1 MKILFDATELSPES
15 AKSIGI
21 YRYALGL
28 AGGMASRLQAGETML
43 VLCNGDN
50 QAGFS
55 ALSGSPAVRLEV
67 LQPHMP
73 GHLWRQWWMRIG
85 CARLAACEKV
95 DVYLSPKGFVP
106 GWLGWP
112 EGARRVCVLHDLIPF
127 WYFTH
132 RPQQFSW
139 LERWLVSGAYR
150 HSARQ
155 ADAIVAISE
164 ATRAELQDWG
174 VESGRISM
182 VHNGVDSFDGGA
194 VPGEA
199 PSVQGPFIFAMAS
212 DLPHKNLAGVLAAY
226 AIYRQHAQAGGV
238 LPWPLLV
245 CGARGVQQEGVMA
258 LGRVSEPALRGLYQG
273 ASLFLFLSLVEGFGY
288 PPIEA
293 LSAGTPVL
301 CSRLPV
307 FEEVCADLVTYVDP
321 ADAQAA
327 GAAILSLTG
336 SPWSG
341 ERRATLSARAK
352 AHIALRFNWAQ
363 CAQGVLGVLRGTTGS
378 SRSRMGGVE
387 P

>member
-28 AGGMASRLQAGETML
+28 ASALARSLQPGETML

-50 QAGFS
+50 QAGFAS
-55 ALSGSPAVRLEV
+55 LVSSHAVRVEV
-67 LQPHMP
+67 IQPHMP
-73 GHLWRQWWMRIG
+73 GHLWRQWWTRLG
-85 CARLAACEKV
+85 CARLVAREKV

-112 EGARRVCVLHDLIPF
+112 RGARRVCVLHDLIPF

-150 HSARQ
+150 HSARH

-164 ATRAELQDWG
+164 STRTELQAWG
-174 VESGRISM
+174 VDGSRISM
-182 VHNGVDSFDGGA
+182 VHNGVDSFDGEGFL
-194 VPGEA
+194 GEA

-212 DLPHKNLAGVLAAY
+212 DLPHKNLPGVLAAY
-226 AIYRQHAQAGGV
+226 AVYRQRAQATGV
-238 LPWPLLV
+238 VSWPLLV
-245 CGARGVQQEGVMA
+245 CGARGVQQEGVVA
-258 LGRVSEPALRGLYQG
+258 LGRVSEAALRGLYQG

-307 FEEVCADLVTYVDP
+307 FEEVCADLVSYVDP

-327 GAAILSLTG
+327 GAAIVALTSG
-336 SPWSG
+336 PWSD
-341 ERRATLSARAK
+341 EQRHALSARAK
-352 AHIALRFNWAQ
+352 VHIALRFNWER
-363 CAQGVLGVLRGTTGS
+363 CAQGVMGVLRDMTGS
-378 SRSRMGGVE
+378 SRCRMGGVE